1 MSTDEC
7 IDFYFDYASP
17 YAFLA
22 NHAIR
27 KELPDVKITYKPIY
41 LRGLEAFRGA
51 MPFVP
56 NKLKNMLVDLQ
67 RCADIQGLS
76 FQIPSQ
82 LPINGIYACRGA
94 LFTLEQGGFE
104 EYHQA
109 IFSATWEN
117 NINISNKDCVIDIAV
132 NAGLDRGAFAIGIDS
147 PEIKNTLIEQTAAAE
162 EAGLFGVPSFIV
174 GGELFWGA
182 DRIEHVKRK
191 LIS

>member
-1 MSTDEC
+1 MTTGKN

-22 NHAIR
+22 HHAIR
-27 KELPDVKITYKPIY
+27 KELPSVKITYKPIY

-67 RCADIQGLS
+67 RCADIQGLP
-76 FQIPSQ
+76 FRIPRQ

-104 EYHQA
+104 AYHQA
-109 IFSATWEN
+109 MFSAVWEKDME
-117 NINISNKDCVIDIAV
+117 ISNKDCVIDVAV
-132 NAGLDRGAFAIGIDS
+132 SVGLDREVFAAGIDS
-147 PEIKNTLIEQTAAAE
+147 PEIKSTLKEQTATAE
-162 EAGLFGVPSFIV
+162 KRGLFGVPSFIV
-174 GGELFWGA
+174 DGELFWGA

-191 LIS
+191 LTT

>member
-1 MSTDEC
+1 MTNDNS

-27 KELPDVKITYKPIY
+27 TELPNIKIVHKPIY

-56 NKLKNMLVDLQ
+56 NKLTNMLVDLQ
-67 RCADIQGLS
+67 RCAEIQGLP
-76 FQIPSQ
+76 FHVPRQ

-104 EYHQA
+104 KYHQLM
-109 IFSATWEN
+109 FSAVWEN
-117 NINISNKDCVIDIAV
+117 NIDISNKDCVIDIAV
-132 NAGLDRGAFAIGIDS
+132 SAGLDEEAFATGIDT
-147 PEIKNTLIEQTAAAE
+147 PEIKNALKERTTAAE
-162 EAGLFGVPSFIV
+162 KAGLFGVPSFIV

-182 DRIEHVKRK
+182 DRIDHVRRK
-191 LIS
+191 LST